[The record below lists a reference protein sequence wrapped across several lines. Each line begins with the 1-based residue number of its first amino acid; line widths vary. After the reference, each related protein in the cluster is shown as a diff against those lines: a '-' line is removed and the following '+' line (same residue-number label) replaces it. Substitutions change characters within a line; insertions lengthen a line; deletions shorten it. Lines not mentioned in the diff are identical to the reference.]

1 LPTKLDVPAMRDEA
15 ENVEFERNPEIAAVD
30 PLKELCKVESD

>member
-1 LPTKLDVPAMRDEA
+1 MREEA
-15 ENVEFERNPEIAAVD
+15 ENVEFERNPVPAAID